1 MLETEHPNII
11 VWETGVDGWIMTCC
25 VPVGRH
31 DIIKLG
37 GIPFSLL
44 SEENMREGRPFMV
57 GVRSSIGEIGKSVVK
72 CERDDVAFWS
82 GNGTKTTKCGR
93 GVIDANL
100 EGFHLD
106 RRQIDLWV
114 GRMAL

>member
-1 MLETEHPNII
+1 
-11 VWETGVDGWIMTCC
+11 
-25 VPVGRH
+25 
-31 DIIKLG
+31 
-37 GIPFSLL
+37 
-44 SEENMREGRPFMV
+44 MREGRPFMV
-57 GVRSSIGEIGKSVVK
+57 GVRAGIGQIGKTVVK
-72 CERDDVAFWS
+72 RKRDDVSFRS

-93 GVIDANL
+93 GVMDANL